1 MSVVLRDFQ
10 ANPVAVLV
18 YFRTESIPISGT
30 PAVRPP
36 LRLATARLCDL
47 VLDSLEKP
55 WHHICAHSHDIGCL
69 NDYQL

>member
-36 LRLATARLCDL
+36 PETHNRST
-47 VLDSLEKP
+47 V
-55 WHHICAHSHDIGCL
+55 
-69 NDYQL
+69 